1 MNDADHPGGA
11 HAAVQFDA
19 PAAELLRHHFGGTQL
34 LETQL
39 RVGMNVA
46 PDAGNGSGL
55 GEDGVNE
62 FHVGARLDK
71 TMLAE
76 RAREQK
82 RQRLQRWFGAQ

>member
-1 MNDADHPGGA
+1 
-11 HAAVQFDA
+11 
-19 PAAELLRHHFGGTQL
+19 
-34 LETQL
+34 
-39 RVGMNVA
+39 MNVA